1 MTDKVL
7 AAMALGG
14 LAAFCGVVVWFVPD
28 VDLTIVMVGVLVLAV
43 VDFYRTIFHRNSDRE

>member
-7 AAMALGG
+7 SAMALGG